1 MKSDAI
7 TSILFLSSTL
17 IFHITFT
24 FYFLNQIILHI
35 FSETFFD
42 DYKRRFLFCTTIV
55 DRISSLLKQIIDF
68 YFSFTDASQTMVKR
82 WKFSHPNTIFPEPY
96 VEVDSGLFLAGD
108 SFGGPSVTGAFL
120 SAEKLASHL
129 LTDEK

>member
-1 MKSDAI
+1 MIIRDV
-7 TSILFLSSTL
+7 
-17 IFHITFT
+17 
-24 FYFLNQIILHI
+24 FYLHHN
-35 FSETFFD
+35 
-42 DYKRRFLFCTTIV
+42 C

-129 LTDEK
+129 LSDEK